1 MGDSRV
7 AHTLAEEYFMKHKIA
22 VLPGDGIGP
31 EVMSEAL
38 KVLAKVEE
46 KYDVIFSYEH
56 ALVGG
61 AAWDKYKDHLP
72 RETVDICRSADA
84 ILFGSVGGP
93 VTEQASAKWARVE
106 VNSLLGLRKIFNLY
120 ANLRPAKLYPALASA
135 SPLRA
140 DRAGKGFDI
149 LVVRELTGGIYF
161 GQPKGRAG
169 KDDEEYAYDTMVY
182 ARHEI
187 RRIAHI
193 AFKAARTRNKKVTS
207 IDKANVL
214 TTMVFWREVVEE
226 VAKEYPDVAYEP
238 MYVDNAAQQL
248 ILRPSQFDVMLC
260 GNMFGDILSD
270 EAAAITGS
278 LGMLPSASLTD
289 GSFGMYEPGGGSA
302 PDIAGKGVA
311 NPIAQIMS
319 AAMML
324 KYSFGMLGAHDDIA
338 AAVESVL
345 NAGYRTADIKQ
356 PGCTC
361 VGTGEMGDR
370 IVDGI
375 SE

>member
-1 MGDSRV
+1 
-7 AHTLAEEYFMKHKIA
+7 MKHKIA

-31 EVMSEAL
+31 EVMDEAL
-38 KVLAKVEE
+38 KVLARIQE
-46 KYDVIFSYEH
+46 KYDVEFDYEH

-61 AAWDKYKDHLP
+61 AAWDDYKEHLP
-72 RETVDICRSADA
+72 KETLDVCHRADA

-93 VTEQASAKWARVE
+93 VAEQHLEKWSRVE
-106 VNSLLGLRKIFNLY
+106 VNSLLGLRKEFKLY
-120 ANLRPAKLYPALASA
+120 ANLRPAKLYPALAAA

-140 DRAGKGFDI
+140 DTAEKGFDI

-161 GQPKGRAG
+161 GEPKGRTG
-169 KDDEEYAYDTMVY
+169 EGEDEYAFDTLVY
-182 ARHEI
+182 AKNEI
-187 RRIAHI
+187 RRIAHV
-193 AFKAARTRNKKVTS
+193 AFKAAQSRGKKLTS

-226 VAKEYPDVAYEP
+226 VAKDYPDVAYEP

-248 ILRPSQFDVMLC
+248 TVRPSQFDVMLC

-278 LGMLPSASLTD
+278 LGMLPSASLAD
-289 GSFGMYEPGGGSA
+289 GTFGMFEPGGGSA
-302 PDIAGKGVA
+302 PDIAGQGIA

-324 KYSFGMLGAHDDIA
+324 KYSFGMNEAYDDIA
-338 AAVESVL
+338 KAVETTL
-345 NAGYRTADIKQ
+345 NDGYRTGDIKE
-356 PGCTC
+356 PDCKL
-361 VGTGEMGDR
+361 VGTKEMGDL
-370 IVDGI
+370 IVGKL
-375 SE
+375 